1 MTTDVRG
8 VAVPAPTVADS
19 GDVRVNDDRKRE
31 KAPTKR
37 ELVAALSR
45 AREATVRLVEPV
57 DDEQL
62 VAQVSPIMSPLV
74 WDLAHIGW
82 FEELWLIRRVA
93 NIEPSQARFDDLY
106 DAFRHLRGE
115 RSRLPILTPQEARA
129 YLESVRQRALRVLEA
144 VPLDDADPLLRG
156 AYVYGL
162 VLQHELQHQETM
174 LQTLQLSGVAYAT
187 PPHDDLS
194 APPKWE
200 NVPVPAGPITL
211 GANEQPWAYDNEQ
224 PAHVVELP
232 AFWVERHPVTNERF
246 AEFVEDGGYRKRRYW
261 SDDGWQWLREERV
274 EAPLFWQRAR
284 EGWVRR
290 RFGRCEPVPP
300 AEPVQHVSFYEAKA
314 VAAWAGKRLP
324 TEAEWEKAS
333 QGADPGDGATLG
345 RASFGPLRVARR
357 ATSSVGCE
365 CMLGDVW
372 EWTSSAFTGY
382 PGFKAFPY
390 AEYSEAFF
398 GDEHRVLRGG
408 SWATDPLVARVTF
421 RNWDYPQ
428 RRQLFSGIR
437 LAADA

>member
-1 MTTDVRG
+1 MTTEVRE
-8 VAVPAPTVADS
+8 AKVPPQ
-19 GDVRVNDDRKRE
+19 
-31 KAPTKR
+31 KAPARR

-45 AREATVRLVEPV
+45 ARETTLRLIEPV

-82 FEELWLIRRVA
+82 LEELWLIRRVA
-93 NIEPSQARFDDLY
+93 NIDPSHERFDDLY

-115 RSRLPILTPQEARA
+115 RSRLPILTPPEARA
-129 YLESVRQRALRVLEA
+129 YLESVRQHALGVLEG
-144 VPLDDADPLLRG
+144 VPLDDSDPLLRG

-174 LQTLQLSGVAYAT
+174 LQALQLSGVAYAT
-187 PPHDDLS
+187 PPHDDLRS
-194 APPKWE
+194 PPRCE
-200 NVPVPAGPITL
+200 DILVPAGPFTL
-211 GANEQPWAYDNEQ
+211 GTNEQPWAYDNEQ

-232 AFWVERHPVTNERF
+232 AFWIERHPVTNERY
-246 AEFVEDGGYRKRRYW
+246 AEFVEDGGYQKRRYW
-261 SDDGWQWLREERV
+261 SDDRWHWLREERV
-274 EAPLFWQRAR
+274 EAPLSWQRAR
-284 EGWVRR
+284 GGWVRR

-300 AEPVQHVSFYEAKA
+300 AEPVQRVSFYEAEA
-314 VAAWAGKRLP
+314 LAAWANKRLP
-324 TEAEWEKAS
+324 SEAEWERAA
-333 QGADPGDGATLG
+333 QGADSAADANLG
-345 RASFGPLRVARR
+345 RESFGALPVARR
-357 ATSSVGCE
+357 ATSSVGCD

-382 PGFKAFPY
+382 PGFTAFPY

-428 RRQLFSGIR
+428 RRQLFSGVR